1 MASSS
6 PPRAAQRTV
15 LVVDDDRDIVETL
28 CDIFELRGWRTL
40 RAYDGQ
46 DAVRL
51 ATQSDVDWIV
61 MDVRMPRLTGVEA
74 LQLIREKMP
83 NVRVVLMTAFA
94 TNDLAARAERAGAA
108 RVLYKPFEPS
118 TLFAVIDSAA

>member
-1 MASSS
+1 MANA
-6 PPRAAQRTV
+6 RTQRTV

-28 CDIFELRGWRTL
+28 CDIFELRGWRTM

-51 ATQSDVDWIV
+51 ATENDVDWIV

-74 LQLIREKMP
+74 LQAIREKVP
-83 NVRVVLMTAFA
+83 HARVVLMTAFA
-94 TNDLAARAERAGAA
+94 TNELTARAERAGAT